1 MSEAEMAT
9 NLSKVMSRLRYLL
22 RRQKAGEESTPAN
35 ALRRAA
41 ERQIRAGSPALR
53 RFLRH
58 KLGMV
63 SVGVLSL
70 LVLMAIFAP
79 LICRQGP
86 YELELTERNAPP
98 SREHIL
104 GCDNVGRD
112 MWARL
117 IYGAR
122 VSLSVGVFAVSI
134 STVIAILVGG
144 ASGFFGGVVDMLVM
158 RFTDIVMCF
167 PFFLLII
174 TLATMLKPSVI
185 NIILIIGLTGWTGMS
200 RLVRAQILSVKEE
213 DYVLAARSVGV
224 PTGRILLRH
233 VIPNALTPVLVSAPM
248 RVAGAIM
255 AEAGLSFLGVGVQD
269 PMPSW
274 GNMMTNALS
283 LPILKDMP
291 SRWLP
296 PAVMLAL
303 ITLSVNFAGDAL
315 RDALDPKTRPR

>member
-1 MSEAEMAT
+1 
-9 NLSKVMSRLRYLL
+9 
-22 RRQKAGEESTPAN
+22 
-35 ALRRAA
+35 
-41 ERQIRAGSPALR
+41 
-53 RFLRH
+53 
-58 KLGMV
+58 
-63 SVGVLSL
+63 
-70 LVLMAIFAP
+70 
-79 LICRQGP
+79 
-86 YELELTERNAPP
+86 
-98 SREHIL
+98 
-104 GCDNVGRD
+104 

-158 RFTDIVMCF
+158 RFTDIMMCF

-224 PTGRILLRH
+224 PTGRILFRH

-296 PAVMLAL
+296 PAVLLAL

-315 RDALDPKTRPR
+315 RDALDPKTRLH